1 MINVYMSCLKP
12 KYNPNPTRLWSR
24 VQRPCTFENVGQSTS
39 GLTYIPQLRKFVP
52 NADVLN
58 ELNMLRKGNVLQY
71 KKNSTNIT
79 KVQRYSQICK
89 GTWTN
94 RTTTW
99 ATQTDQF
106 TNPNVR
112 SLKRV
117 NVNRN
122 ITMDGVTTD
131 APITCPKD
139 ILNNPNI
146 TVVIQDGGSLVY
158 NVIENP
164 CTGETIVSKCSTNV
178 CNPTTNS
185 DVPGPIIN
193 LCYDSSLPTYYVK
206 TNTTMSNSGNKW
218 PEGQTMLG
226 SANGIPSQ

>member
-1 MINVYMSCLKP
+1 MSCLKP

-39 GLTYIPQLRKFVP
+39 DVTYIPQLRRFVP

-58 ELNMLRKGNVLQY
+58 ELNMLRKGNILQY
-71 KKNSTNIT
+71 KTNSTNVT
-79 KVQRYSQICK
+79 KAQRYSQICK

-94 RTTTW
+94 RTTNW
-99 ATQTDQF
+99 ASQTDQL

-122 ITMDGVTTD
+122 ITMDGTTTD
-131 APITCPKD
+131 AEITCPKD
-139 ILNNPNI
+139 ILNDPTI

-164 CTGETIVSKCSTNV
+164 CTGETIVKPPQNY

-193 LCYDSSLPTYYVK
+193 LCYDATLPTYYIK
-206 TNTTMSNSGNKW
+206 QRTTMSSGGNKW
-218 PEGQTMLG
+218 PTGQTTLG
-226 SANGIPSQ
+226 SANGIPSGST

>member
-1 MINVYMSCLKP
+1 MYTMSCLKP
-12 KYNPNPTRLWSR
+12 GYNPNPPRQWSR
-24 VQRPCTFENVGQSTS
+24 VQNPCTFDNYNQSTS
-39 GLTYIPQLRKFVP
+39 GETYIPQLRKFVP
-52 NADVLN
+52 TSDVFN
-58 ELNMLRKGNVLQY
+58 VMNMLRKGNILQY
-71 KKNSTNIT
+71 KTNSTNIT
-79 KVQRYSQICK
+79 KAQRYSQICK
-89 GTWTN
+89 GAWSN
-94 RTTTW
+94 RRTTW

-106 TNPNVR
+106 TNPNSM

-117 NVNRN
+117 NVTRN
-122 ITMDGVTTD
+122 ITMDGTATD

-139 ILNNPNI
+139 ILNDPTV

-164 CTGETIVSKCSTNV
+164 CTGETIVNTCNTYI

-206 TNTTMSNSGNKW
+206 QRTTMSSGDNKW
-218 PEGQTMLG
+218 PQGQSTLG
-226 SANGIPSQ
+226 SANAIQPT

>member
-1 MINVYMSCLKP
+1 MSCLKP
-12 KYNPNPTRLWSR
+12 GYNPNPTRQWSR
-24 VQRPCTFENVGQSTS
+24 VQNPCTFDNVGQSTS
-39 GLTYIPQLRKFVP
+39 GVTYIPQLRRFVP

-58 ELNMLRKGNVLQY
+58 QLNMLRKGNILQY
-71 KKNSTNIT
+71 KANSTNIT
-79 KVQRYSQICK
+79 KAQRYSQICK
-89 GTWTN
+89 GAWTN

-106 TNPNVR
+106 TNPNTR

-122 ITMDGVTTD
+122 ITMDGTTTD
-131 APITCPKD
+131 AEITCPKD

-164 CTGETIVSKCSTNV
+164 CTGETIVQSKPNY

-193 LCYDSSLPTYYVK
+193 LCYDATLPTYYVK
-206 TNTTMSNSGNKW
+206 TRTIMSNSANKW
-218 PEGQTMLG
+218 PQGQTMLG
-226 SANGIPSQ
+226 SANGIPSEST